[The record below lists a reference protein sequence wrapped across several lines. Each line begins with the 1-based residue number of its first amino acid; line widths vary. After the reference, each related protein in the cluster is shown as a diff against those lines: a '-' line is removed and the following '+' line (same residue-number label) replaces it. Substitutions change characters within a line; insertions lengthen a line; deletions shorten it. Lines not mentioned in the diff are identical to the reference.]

1 LISESLDGLSVAA
14 TLQNAGRFVS
24 DGFACTAVDPGAVN
38 VPAETVWASEIVVFG
53 NERAVRLSHVAA
65 FTDVATSV
73 IPANRTANLMI
84 FTFML
89 SSRRDVLTGVARDS
103 AGIWSQL
110 QARNTTLSA
119 AAVAVPSPVKS
130 GAGRPDLA

>member
-1 LISESLDGLSVAA
+1 V
-14 TLQNAGRFVS
+14 
-24 DGFACTAVDPGAVN
+24 
-38 VPAETVWASEIVVFG
+38 IVVFG
-53 NERAVRLSHVAA
+53 NERAVKLSHVAA

-89 SSRRDVLTGVARDS
+89 SSRRGILTGVARSTGVARDS